1 MAKLVIGKAAATFAL
16 PVEIQ
21 TPSGPAEVEF
31 TAKHLTATEW
41 AEMRE
46 ANTETVNAEIKALF
60 DKARADAE
68 AEYAASQKKAKK
80 PSKGGADTAPSQED
94 EADAAKEAAILELV
108 KPVKNSTIKRLVA
121 KHGALM
127 IQSIATGWDLDDD
140 FTLPV
145 LEQMCDKYQNAHEA
159 IFAAYNEKLEGRRLG
174 NSAS

>member
-60 DKARADAE
+60 DKARAEAE
-68 AEYAASQKKAKK
+68 AEYAASQKKTKK
-80 PSKGGADTAPSQED
+80 PAKGSADAAPAQD

-121 KHGALM
+121 KHGAKM
-127 IQSIATGWDLDDD
+127 IQSIATGWDLDDE

-159 IFAAYNEKLEGRRLG
+159 IFAAFNDKLEGRRLG

>member
-60 DKARADAE
+60 DKARAEAE
-68 AEYAASQKKAKK
+68 AEYAASQKKTKK
-80 PSKGGADTAPSQED
+80 PAKGSADAAPSQD

-121 KHGALM
+121 KHSAKM
-127 IQSIATGWDLDDD
+127 IQSIATGWDLDDE
-140 FTLPV
+140 FTLSV

-159 IFAAYNEKLEGRRLG
+159 IFAAYNDKLEGRRLG